1 MTGEISTVSHLSVVM
16 TTDEGEM
23 TQTTAENGAT
33 SSSPRGAAFYYNSFV
48 LVIGIMGTAA
58 NGLVLYALVASKQH
72 KKHELIVSQNAL
84 DLYSCL
90 FLVITYGLRLCNIQL
105 TGSLG
110 YWLCMLLFNE
120 NLLWCG
126 VSGSFV
132 NLMFISIERYLKV
145 VHSAWSKKKLRKW
158 MTYAAIAVAWISG
171 FVHIMPIMFES
182 SAVINGVCFGYVMWK
197 DPGSAMGYSI
207 FYFVFS
213 YFIVVLVFIFC
224 YGKILMAIRR
234 QARVMASHNE
244 AGSSTTQAQLNHLQT
259 SASKTMILVCAFYAI
274 AWLPDAIYVLL
285 ISLNINLTFDDG
297 GYFMTLAFLYICA
310 SLHRH
315 RHQTLSAFGMLSD
328 ENKSVSG

>member
-1 MTGEISTVSHLSVVM
+1 MTGEISTVSHLSVAM
-16 TTDEGEM
+16 TTDESEM

-48 LVIGIMGTAA
+48 VVIGIMGMAA

-72 KKHELIVSQNAL
+72 KKHELIVSQNVL

-132 NLMFISIERYLKV
+132 NLIFISIERYLKV

-158 MTYAAIAVAWISG
+158 MSYAAIAVAWISG
-171 FVHIMPIMFES
+171 FVHTMPTAFES

-197 DPGSAMGYSI
+197 DPGSGMAYGI

-213 YFIVVLVFIFC
+213 YFIVVVVFIFC

-244 AGSSTTQAQLNHLQT
+244 AGSSTTQAQSNHLQ
-259 SASKTMILVCAFYAI
+259 SSVIKTMILVCAFYAI
-274 AWLPDAIYVLL
+274 AWLPDAIYFLL
-285 ISLNINLTFDDG
+285 MSLNLNLTFYDG
-297 GYFMTLAFLYICA
+297 GYYAVISLAFLYICA
-310 SLHRH
+310 NLH
-315 RHQTLSAFGMLSD
+315 RHQTLNAFYNVIG
-328 ENKSVSG
+328 